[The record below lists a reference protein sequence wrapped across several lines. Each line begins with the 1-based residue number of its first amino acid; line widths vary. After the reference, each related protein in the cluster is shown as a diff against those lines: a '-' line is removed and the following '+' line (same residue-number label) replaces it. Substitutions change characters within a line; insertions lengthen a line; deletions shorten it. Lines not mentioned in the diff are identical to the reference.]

1 MLSRNRLEA
10 TISLAED
17 EVAVGGL
24 DHRLS
29 RKSGEV
35 LGSMCSLALDQE
47 PKPMLAGLRCAPR
60 MSAALQGHRHVA
72 PAIVAR
78 DNRRQQRPIRCLRP
92 RRNFEAKDGPESAWA
107 GFPAPRPREHMNH
120 SQTIPG
126 ICATLLRELPWKVWG
141 CQRLAKSSR
150 KVKKFI

>member
-92 RRNFEAKDGPESAWA
+92 RRNFEAQDGPESAWA
-107 GFPAPRPREHMNH
+107 GF
-120 SQTIPG
+120 
-126 ICATLLRELPWKVWG
+126 LLGSVERAHEPFPD
-141 CQRLAKSSR
+141 Q
-150 KVKKFI
+150 

>member
-47 PKPMLAGLRCAPR
+47 PKPMLAGLGCAPR

-78 DNRRQQRPIRCLRP
+78 ENRRQQRAR
-92 RRNFEAKDGPESAWA
+92 SAASDHAAILKLKTAQRAHGRASYWA
-107 GFPAPRPREHMNH
+107 A
-120 SQTIPG
+120 
-126 ICATLLRELPWKVWG
+126 
-141 CQRLAKSSR
+141 QRACE
-150 KVKKFI
+150 